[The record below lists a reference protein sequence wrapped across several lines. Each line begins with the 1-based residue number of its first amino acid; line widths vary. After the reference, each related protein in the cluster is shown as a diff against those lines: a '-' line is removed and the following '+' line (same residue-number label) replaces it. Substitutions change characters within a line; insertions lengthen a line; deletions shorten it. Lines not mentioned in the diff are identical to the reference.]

1 MGSPASAVLRD
12 APTSPRAWRTSRLP
26 STSATSSSASFAPD
40 GSALDCRRPGPSG
53 SAGPSPCPRTRG
65 DLSGFWEI
73 PVHAC
78 PAPRLRRDRHTSPMA
93 VCRYCL
99 PRTRSRR
106 LPQQVCFRSSIA
118 RPTCSLSTL
127 RGLGR
132 PSTPQDSLPDR
143 WLAFVGAGLG
153 TRWISSQGFEASG
166 HLILLVQTFLTHRVH
181 QVGRQATR
189 RGAQAQ
195 R

>member
-1 MGSPASAVLRD
+1 MTDISVAFDVRD
-12 APTSPRAWRTSRLP
+12 LVECLVRS
-26 STSATSSSASFAPD
+26 D
-40 GSALDCRRPGPSG
+40 GSALDCRRPGPIGQLDQRRVS
-53 SAGPSPCPRTRG
+53 RTRG

-78 PAPRLRRDRHTSPMA
+78 PVPRLRRDRHTSA
-93 VCRYCL
+93 LTVWRCCL
-99 PRTRSRR
+99 PRTQPRR
-106 LPQQVCFRSSIA
+106 LPRHVRFRSSIA

-166 HLILLVQTFLTHRVH
+166 HLILLVQTFLTH
-181 QVGRQATR
+181 QVRELGRQAAR
-189 RGAQAQ
+189 RGSQAEG
-195 R
+195 